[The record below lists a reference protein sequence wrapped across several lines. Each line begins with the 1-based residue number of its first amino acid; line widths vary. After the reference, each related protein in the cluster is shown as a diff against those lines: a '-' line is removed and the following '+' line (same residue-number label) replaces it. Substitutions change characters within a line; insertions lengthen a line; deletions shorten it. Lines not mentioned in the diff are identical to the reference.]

1 MAPDVEGIGAIG
13 RGAGVEGA
21 RGGAPCPEIGGGV
34 HRVPYSSAMGWGSF
48 NMRFMS

>member
-1 MAPDVEGIGAIG
+1 MEPGMVGIGAIG
-13 RGAGVEGA
+13 RGAGAEGA
-21 RGGAPCPEIGGGV
+21 CGGAPDTDAGGGA